1 MEKRSSITDQTRVY
15 TGYLEGDTGHWEWVF
30 GDRSRENLSYT
41 HPLKAIHFYTKNK
54 LKGCRKPWEKA
65 EPWAPLGP
73 AEKGRLP
80 RGQEPPTYCPVGA
93 SEDMLHTGVGTH
105 RGYSSQHIHSRR
117 PLPELRGGRREGPQ
131 PLPPLFLCWQNL
143 QTSGLKQMTSLWFPV
158 LTTLQVHRLLGWGGT
173 LVPGVFPAACRSLP
187 SPSSFWSRAR
197 ASFFG
202 SVNANTHK

>member
-54 LKGCRKPWEKA
+54 LKGCRKPREKA

-105 RGYSSQHIHSRR
+105 RGTAPSTFTH
-117 PLPELRGGRREGPQ
+117 GG
-131 PLPPLFLCWQNL
+131 
-143 QTSGLKQMTSLWFPV
+143 
-158 LTTLQVHRLLGWGGT
+158 
-173 LVPGVFPAACRSLP
+173 P
-187 SPSSFWSRAR
+187 SPSSEEGGGRVRSPCLPSSSAGRTCKLQDL
-197 ASFFG
+197 S
-202 SVNANTHK
+202 K